1 MTKKSPQGLGVTGN
15 EVQLE
20 CSTCI
25 ESGSAG
31 NETLLR
37 FKSTVALGGIA
48 LEKPFGFMNLLGYQF
63 FY

>member
-1 MTKKSPQGLGVTGN
+1 M
-15 EVQLE
+15 QLE

-37 FKSTVALGGIA
+37 FKPTVALGGIA
-48 LEKPFGFMNLLGYQF
+48 LEKPLGFMNLLGYQF

>member
-1 MTKKSPQGLGVTGN
+1 M
-15 EVQLE
+15 QLE

-37 FKSTVALGGIA
+37 FKPTVALGGIA
-48 LEKPFGFMNLLGYQF
+48 LEKPFGFMKSVFLLEKPIF
-63 FY
+63 K